1 MQPLEGRTALVTGA
15 GQGNGAAIAQGLTEA
30 GARVVVTDM
39 DLGAANATAQRLRDS
54 GATAVA
60 AGLDVTDRGAAQQLA
75 AQLKADGWQIDLLVN
90 NAGICPRVPVDS
102 DDFDRAWDMTMNI
115 NLNGLMH
122 VTRAFLPQL
131 RAGKG
136 TVVNIASIAAFV
148 AVRSTLAYSAS
159 KAGVRGLTLAMAQEF
174 AVDGIRVN
182 AVAPGQVMTPM
193 LAPSMANPER
203 RKEIEARILLGR
215 VAEPS
220 ELVGPVVFLSSAMS
234 SFVTGV
240 TLPVDGGYLAT

>member
-1 MQPLEGRTALVTGA
+1 MQPLDGRTALVTGA
-15 GQGNGAAIAQGLTEA
+15 GQGNGAAIAHGLAEA

-39 DLGAANATAQRLRDS
+39 DIGSANATAQRLRDG

-60 AGLDVTDRGAAQQLA
+60 AGLDVTDRCAAQQLA

-131 RAGKG
+131 RAAKG

-174 AVDGIRVN
+174 AADGIRVN